1 MSSKNHFQEFQFSKV
16 SESRQKIDA
25 QYNKNAADI
34 TSQKKGDSLEYDY
47 RKSLAWDSAFFTSP
61 GVLEPEELFQTLSF
75 RPSRPL
81 EQERTSSV
89 CQDNSRRSLAWDNAF
104 FTSAGVLNPEELS
117 LVNKGYRGS
126 GRYLVP
132 DTEEKNWRSAGTDSA
147 AKSDGFHL
155 ASLENDLFDD
165 LKAAF
170 DNSTTV
176 SNAANSS
183 SNIRRG
189 KCLGDINSHS
199 LKKSDASS
207 RVKMKSL
214 LPASNKQ
221 KHNTNNV
228 SERIAKSTSL
238 PPQAQNIARGGNC
251 NPLSSL
257 KSPNVP
263 GRVSP
268 LSTDCRKRASL
279 GPKPI
284 KMENKAT
291 KTASGKHS
299 HGQHVNVAKRPFLA
313 ESCCV
318 IPNATASSKSTS
330 SGSHT
335 PTNESAELAFPL
347 SDQAARSPL
356 SSRLSGSPFA
366 LRNLSAKKIDILNS
380 SLPCHLPSSFKS
392 FYVSP
397 ASSVHI
403 SSSEFLASISQISE
417 NPSGNLD
424 TTPCIETSFDG
435 ANTQALDSESHHY
448 NECRIRHE
456 NPDTRSQ
463 TKHLNKKAKGSN
475 SALKNVSRNTKPS
488 GLRMPSPKIGFF
500 DAENSMALTPNG
512 DLKFHLGT
520 HSSSKTGRVTG
531 NCNGASVRSSDPAPL
546 KEDKGTQGF
555 MANRKGMKNEDRD
568 SQRDKKQKDSRAHC
582 SRKILQIIDDDK
594 ENLCASITKLIV

>member
-25 QYNKNAADI
+25 QYNRKAADI

-132 DTEEKNWRSAGTDSA
+132 DTEEKNWRSAGTDST

-228 SERIAKSTSL
+228 SERIPKSTSL

-257 KSPNVP
+257 KSPNVQ
-263 GRVSP
+263 
-268 LSTDCRKRASL
+268 
-279 GPKPI
+279 
-284 KMENKAT
+284 
-291 KTASGKHS
+291 
-299 HGQHVNVAKRPFLA
+299 GQHVNVAKRPFLA

-403 SSSEFLASISQISE
+403 SSSELLASISQISE

-448 NECRIRHE
+448 NEGRIRHE

-475 SALKNVSRNTKPS
+475 SALKNVPRNTKPS

-531 NCNGASVRSSDPAPL
+531 NCNGASERTIPSKLQKTETGNMKLGSERNRVLFPSGVRSSDPAPL

>member
-25 QYNKNAADI
+25 QYNRKAADI

-132 DTEEKNWRSAGTDSA
+132 DTEEKNWRSAGTDST

-189 KCLGDINSHS
+189 KCLGDINSHY
-199 LKKSDASS
+199 ASS

-228 SERIAKSTSL
+228 SERIPKSTSL

-257 KSPNVP
+257 KSPNVQ
-263 GRVSP
+263 
-268 LSTDCRKRASL
+268 
-279 GPKPI
+279 
-284 KMENKAT
+284 
-291 KTASGKHS
+291 
-299 HGQHVNVAKRPFLA
+299 GQHVNVAKRPFLA

-403 SSSEFLASISQISE
+403 SSSELLASISQISE

-448 NECRIRHE
+448 NEGRIRHE

-475 SALKNVSRNTKPS
+475 SALKNVPRNTKPS

-531 NCNGASVRSSDPAPL
+531 NCNGASERTIPSKLQKTETGNMKLGSERNRVLFPSGVRSSDPAPL

>member
-1 MSSKNHFQEFQFSKV
+1 MFS
-16 SESRQKIDA
+16 
-25 QYNKNAADI
+25 
-34 TSQKKGDSLEYDY
+34 
-47 RKSLAWDSAFFTSP
+47 

-132 DTEEKNWRSAGTDSA
+132 DTEEKNWRSAGTDST

-228 SERIAKSTSL
+228 SERIPKSTSL

-257 KSPNVP
+257 KSPNVQ
-263 GRVSP
+263 
-268 LSTDCRKRASL
+268 
-279 GPKPI
+279 
-284 KMENKAT
+284 
-291 KTASGKHS
+291 
-299 HGQHVNVAKRPFLA
+299 GQHVNVAKRPFLA

-403 SSSEFLASISQISE
+403 SSSELLASISQISE

-448 NECRIRHE
+448 NEGRIRHE

-475 SALKNVSRNTKPS
+475 SALKNVPRNTKPS

-531 NCNGASVRSSDPAPL
+531 NCNGASERTIPSKLQKTETGNMKLGSERNRVLFPSGVRSSDPAPL

>member
-25 QYNKNAADI
+25 QYNRKAADI

-132 DTEEKNWRSAGTDSA
+132 DTEEKNWRSAGTDST

-199 LKKSDASS
+199 
-207 RVKMKSL
+207 
-214 LPASNKQ
+214 SNKQ

-228 SERIAKSTSL
+228 SERIPKSTSL

-257 KSPNVP
+257 KSPNVQ
-263 GRVSP
+263 
-268 LSTDCRKRASL
+268 
-279 GPKPI
+279 
-284 KMENKAT
+284 
-291 KTASGKHS
+291 
-299 HGQHVNVAKRPFLA
+299 GQHVNVAKRPFLA

-403 SSSEFLASISQISE
+403 SSSELLASISQISE

-448 NECRIRHE
+448 NEGRIRHE

-475 SALKNVSRNTKPS
+475 SALKNVPRNTKPS

-531 NCNGASVRSSDPAPL
+531 NCNGASERTIPSKLQKTETGNMKLGSERNRVLFPSGVRSSDPAPL

>member
-1 MSSKNHFQEFQFSKV
+1 MWRLLATKQKEV

-25 QYNKNAADI
+25 QYNRKAADI

-132 DTEEKNWRSAGTDSA
+132 DTEEKNWSSAGTDST

-189 KCLGDINSHS
+189 KWLGDINSHS
-199 LKKSDASS
+199 LKKSDTSS

-221 KHNTNNV
+221 KHNTNNA

-263 GRVSP
+263 G
-268 LSTDCRKRASL
+268 
-279 GPKPI
+279 
-284 KMENKAT
+284 
-291 KTASGKHS
+291 
-299 HGQHVNVAKRPFLA
+299 QHLNVAKRPFLA

-356 SSRLSGSPFA
+356 SSRLSSSPFA

-403 SSSEFLASISQISE
+403 SSSELLASISQISE

-435 ANTQALDSESHHY
+435 ANTQALDSESHHH
-448 NECRIRHE
+448 NEGCIRHE

-500 DAENSMALTPNG
+500 DAENSMALTPNE

-520 HSSSKTGRVTG
+520 HSSSKTGTVTG
-531 NCNGASVRSSDPAPL
+531 NCNGASERTIPSKLQKTETGNMKLGSERNRVLFPSGVRSSDPAPL

>member
-1 MSSKNHFQEFQFSKV
+1 MWRLLATKQKEV

-25 QYNKNAADI
+25 QYNRKAADI

-132 DTEEKNWRSAGTDSA
+132 DTEEKNWRSAGTDST

-199 LKKSDASS
+199 
-207 RVKMKSL
+207 
-214 LPASNKQ
+214 SNKQ

-228 SERIAKSTSL
+228 SERIPKSTSL

-257 KSPNVP
+257 KSPNVQ
-263 GRVSP
+263 
-268 LSTDCRKRASL
+268 
-279 GPKPI
+279 
-284 KMENKAT
+284 
-291 KTASGKHS
+291 
-299 HGQHVNVAKRPFLA
+299 GQHVNVAKRPFLA

-403 SSSEFLASISQISE
+403 SSSELLASISQISE

-448 NECRIRHE
+448 NEGRIRHE

-475 SALKNVSRNTKPS
+475 SALKNVPRNTKPS

-531 NCNGASVRSSDPAPL
+531 NCNGASERTIPSKLQKTETGNMKLGSERNRVLFPSGVRSSDPAPL

>member
-25 QYNKNAADI
+25 QYNRKAADI

-132 DTEEKNWRSAGTDSA
+132 DTEEKNWRSAGTDST

-189 KCLGDINSHS
+189 KCLGDINSHY
-199 LKKSDASS
+199 ASS
-207 RVKMKSL
+207 RVK
-214 LPASNKQ
+214 
-221 KHNTNNV
+221 
-228 SERIAKSTSL
+228 
-238 PPQAQNIARGGNC
+238 NIARGGNC

-257 KSPNVP
+257 KSPNVQ
-263 GRVSP
+263 
-268 LSTDCRKRASL
+268 
-279 GPKPI
+279 
-284 KMENKAT
+284 
-291 KTASGKHS
+291 
-299 HGQHVNVAKRPFLA
+299 GQHVNVAKRPFLA

-403 SSSEFLASISQISE
+403 SSSELLASISQISE

-448 NECRIRHE
+448 NEGRIRHE

-475 SALKNVSRNTKPS
+475 SALKNVPRNTKPS

-531 NCNGASVRSSDPAPL
+531 NCNGASERTIPSKLQKTETGNMKLGSERNRVLFPSGVRSSDPAPL

>member
-1 MSSKNHFQEFQFSKV
+1 MFS
-16 SESRQKIDA
+16 
-25 QYNKNAADI
+25 
-34 TSQKKGDSLEYDY
+34 
-47 RKSLAWDSAFFTSP
+47 

-132 DTEEKNWRSAGTDSA
+132 DTEEKNWRSAGTDST

-207 RVKMKSL
+207 RVK
-214 LPASNKQ
+214 
-221 KHNTNNV
+221 
-228 SERIAKSTSL
+228 
-238 PPQAQNIARGGNC
+238 NIARGGNC

-257 KSPNVP
+257 KSPNVQ
-263 GRVSP
+263 
-268 LSTDCRKRASL
+268 
-279 GPKPI
+279 
-284 KMENKAT
+284 
-291 KTASGKHS
+291 
-299 HGQHVNVAKRPFLA
+299 GQHVNVAKRPFLA

-403 SSSEFLASISQISE
+403 SSSELLASISQISE

-448 NECRIRHE
+448 NEGRIRHE

-475 SALKNVSRNTKPS
+475 SALKNVPRNTKPS

-531 NCNGASVRSSDPAPL
+531 NCNGASERTIPSKLQKTETGNMKLGSERNRVLFPSGVRSSDPAPL

>member
-25 QYNKNAADI
+25 QYNRKAADI

-132 DTEEKNWRSAGTDSA
+132 DTEEKNWSSAGTDST

-170 DNSTTV
+170 DNSTT
-176 SNAANSS
+176 
-183 SNIRRG
+183 
-189 KCLGDINSHS
+189 
-199 LKKSDASS
+199 
-207 RVKMKSL
+207 MKSL

-221 KHNTNNV
+221 KHNTNNA

-299 HGQHVNVAKRPFLA
+299 HGQHLNVAKRPFLA

-356 SSRLSGSPFA
+356 SSRLSSSPFA

-403 SSSEFLASISQISE
+403 SSSELLASISQISE

-435 ANTQALDSESHHY
+435 ANTQALDSESHHH
-448 NECRIRHE
+448 NEGCIRHE

-500 DAENSMALTPNG
+500 DAENSMALTPNE

-520 HSSSKTGRVTG
+520 HSSSKTGTVTG
-531 NCNGASVRSSDPAPL
+531 NCNGASERTIPSKLQKTETGNMKLGSERNRVLFPSGVRSSDPAPL